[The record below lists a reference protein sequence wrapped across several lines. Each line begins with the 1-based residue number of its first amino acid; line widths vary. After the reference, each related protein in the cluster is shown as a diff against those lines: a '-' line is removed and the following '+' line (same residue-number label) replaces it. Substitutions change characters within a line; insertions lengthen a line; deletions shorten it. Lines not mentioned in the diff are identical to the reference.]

1 MSWNSSS
8 EFFAM
13 GGYGLYVWG
22 SLAVTAKCL
31 ILETFFIHRR
41 RRAALTQLQSESVLE
56 QELLNEKSS

>member
-1 MSWNSSS
+1 
-8 EFFAM
+8 M